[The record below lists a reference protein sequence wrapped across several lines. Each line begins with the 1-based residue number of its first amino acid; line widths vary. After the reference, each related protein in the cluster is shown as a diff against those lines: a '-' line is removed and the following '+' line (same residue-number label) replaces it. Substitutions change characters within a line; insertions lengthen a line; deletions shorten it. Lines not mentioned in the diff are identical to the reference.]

1 MDVKTILR
9 TVETFTRS
17 NSTVILTGIGVVGVV
32 TTAVLTADA
41 ARRVER
47 NCVAWEEVN
56 GQNYMKLGFKE
67 RFIMAAPYYAP
78 ATLSAIATI
87 GAIIGAQKINERRQA
102 AVAAAYGLAQ
112 QSLIEYR
119 DEVTQ
124 FVGAR
129 KEEQIRANVA
139 QKSVEKAGSTEG
151 QTVIITG
158 GGETLCF
165 EKLSGRYFLS
175 SAEKIRRAENE
186 FNKTLFHE
194 GYASL
199 NQFYDLLQL
208 ENTDLGAQLGWQS
221 DQLLELSLTSH
232 LTEDERPALA
242 ISYNRLPGPDFYRF
256 GAY

>member
-1 MDVKTILR
+1 MDIGNTWKSL
-9 TVETFTRS
+9 ETFTKV

-32 TTAVLTADA
+32 ATAALAADA
-41 ARRVER
+41 SRRAER
-47 NCVAWEEVN
+47 ALIEWERFNGREVSTLSN
-56 GQNYMKLGFKE
+56 KE
-67 RFIMAAPYYAP
+67 RFLMTWTYYAP
-78 ATLSAIATI
+78 ATLAAITTV

-112 QSLIEYR
+112 QSIIEYR
-119 DEVTQ
+119 DEV
-124 FVGAR
+124 VKMIGAR
-129 KEEQIRANVA
+129 KEEEVRTNVV
-139 QKSVEKAGSTEG
+139 QRNIEQAGPTDKN
-151 QTVIITG
+151 TVIITG
-158 GGETLCF
+158 SGETLCF

-175 SAEKIRRAENE
+175 TAERVRRAENE
-186 FNKTLFHE
+186 FNKSLFHD

-199 NQFYDLLQL
+199 NDFYNLLGL

-242 ISYNRLPGPDFYRF
+242 ISYNRLPGPDYYRF